1 MHANTSLYSR
11 GKINKDP
18 NNTKWTRD
26 TTTFGQKMLRAH
38 GWQPGQFLGAQDAAH
53 SGLHTAANASYIRV
67 SVKDDVKGLGW
78 SKSKE
83 DEVTGLDVF
92 SDLLSR
98 LNGKS
103 EESLEGE
110 RQARLIM
117 KTNQYV
123 EQKYGPM
130 RFVRGGFLIGDS
142 MKELMG
148 EETPAEEASNA
159 TKKEKK
165 SKKRKA
171 SDVEGADDDDESES
185 KKEKRRRKEER
196 RAKRAAAESTT
207 DDGDDSARAD
217 EKTKKKSKKERTS
230 PDTDDAKADKKRK
243 SKDKKSSPE
252 DSAADEPK
260 KSKKDKKEKK
270 EKKKR
275 MKAGADESSEGS
287 ADDSAVPTGVS
298 TPSGSGTGTS
308 TPRGTRNFVRSRFIA
323 AKRQVMLDT
332 KALNQ
337 VRFHGDV
344 LQDAVRSFADSISDL
359 HGQDIEAGN
368 NAHTHRILSIDL
380 ANSGKGVALVSVVR
394 VMSDWRPAVVIV
406 VVRVVTRSLK
416 IEA

>member
-1 MHANTSLYSR
+1 MGLLAESKSR

-38 GWQPGQFLGAQDAAH
+38 GWQPGQFLGAQGAAH
-53 SGLHTAANASYIRV
+53 SELHTAANASYIRV

-110 RQARLIM
+110 RQARLIV

-130 RFVRGGFLIGDS
+130 RFVRGGFLVGDS
-142 MKELMG
+142 MKELV
-148 EETPAEEASNA
+148 ESSTPTEEAPQA
-159 TKKEKK
+159 KREKK

-171 SDVEGADDDDESES
+171 SDVEDADGDSES
-185 KKEKRRRKEER
+185 DAKKEKRRRKEEK
-196 RAKRAAAESTT
+196 RAKKAAADSTPEA
-207 DDGDDSARAD
+207 DDSARAD
-217 EKTKKKSKKERTS
+217 GKKKKSKKDKS
-230 PDTDDAKADKKRK
+230 PSDTDEAKAGKKRK
-243 SKDKKSSPE
+243 SKSKQPSSE
-252 DSAADEPK
+252 ESDAEEPK

-270 EKKKR
+270 KRKKAE
-275 MKAGADESSEGS
+275 AGEESTEEAADSS
-287 ADDSAVPTGVS
+287 AAPTGAS

-323 AKRQVMLDT
+323 AKRQAMLDT

-337 VRFHGDV
+337 IFMVK
-344 LQDAVRSFADSISDL
+344 
-359 HGQDIEAGN
+359 
-368 NAHTHRILSIDL
+368 T
-380 ANSGKGVALVSVVR
+380 
-394 VMSDWRPAVVIV
+394 
-406 VVRVVTRSLK
+406 
-416 IEA
+416 

>member
-165 SKKRKA
+165 
-171 SDVEGADDDDESES
+171 
-185 KKEKRRRKEER
+185 
-196 RAKRAAAESTT
+196 
-207 DDGDDSARAD
+207 
-217 EKTKKKSKKERTS
+217 
-230 PDTDDAKADKKRK
+230 
-243 SKDKKSSPE
+243 
-252 DSAADEPK
+252 
-260 KSKKDKKEKK
+260 
-270 EKKKR
+270 KR

-323 AKRQVMLDT
+323 AKRQAMLDT